1 MSAGASGP
9 PATICYRDPFFF
21 ILRKLTNVILEG
33 TPVPCLF
40 LMAVVFHSFPSLT
53 LVMVVD
59 VTL

>member
-9 PATICYRDPFFF
+9 CATICYWDPFFF

-33 TPVPCLF
+33 APVPCLF
-40 LMAVVFHSFPSLT
+40 LMVVVFLGFPSLT
-53 LVMVVD
+53 LVMVVE